1 MQLVYNDLITRQ
13 NSRTGEKYELTL
25 DASAY
30 SSPNNTAKLVIYIAD
45 GAGETQTITR
55 NTPLSSVSFEN
66 VAEGSGKGTITAQDA
81 NGNTLGTP
89 SNFIFDM
96 APYETG
102 DNGTLIVSLTAPK
115 H

>member
-1 MQLVYNDLITRQ
+1 MQLAHNNLMTKQ
-13 NSRTGEKYELTL
+13 SSRTGETYEVTL

-30 SSPNNTAKLVIYIAD
+30 SLPESAAKLVIYIAD

-55 NTPLSSVSFEN
+55 NTPLSNVSFSN
-66 VAEGSGKGTITAQDA
+66 VAEGYGKGTITAQDA

-89 SNFIFDM
+89 STFIFDM

-102 DNGTLIVSLTAPK
+102 DNGNLIVSLVSPN